1 MIGTN
6 SIAAIS
12 LVGLSWVWKRIIS
25 GKGLLKNWNTLDMCK
40 ERSTVLGTHSLKS
53 SHIYCS
59 AELLWK
65 RQTVI
70 NSNGVL
76 PRAGRFHFNSKP
88 WRQQTFNPGTAP
100 DCGVHESVSPTYAAS
115 ILKDPILLS
124 GGNPQN
130 AEAGG
135 EMTYFTWTW
144 WEALESD
151 AMGSRGHL
159 ITHVWVNTWLLL
171 PSVPLASHFFIVVQ
185 WLCVLGTELKLSLRQ
200 GPRNDWVV
208 N

>member
-1 MIGTN
+1 MEKGF
-6 SIAAIS
+6 
-12 LVGLSWVWKRIIS
+12 WKTEIHLTCVR
-25 GKGLLKNWNTLDMCK
+25 KDP
-40 ERSTVLGTHSLKS
+40 TVLGTLSLKS

-76 PRAGRFHFNSKP
+76 PWASRFHFNSKP

-100 DCGVHESVSPTYAAS
+100 DCGVQEPVSPTYAAS
-115 ILKDPILLS
+115 ILKDPILLPGS
-124 GGNPQN
+124 DPQDSE
-130 AEAGG
+130 AEG

-151 AMGSRGHL
+151 AVGSGGHL
-159 ITHVWVNTWLLL
+159 ITQALGQHMADASL
-171 PSVPLASHFFIVVQ
+171 SPLGQSFLYSCTVA
-185 WLCVLGTELKLSLRQ
+185 LCTG
-200 GPRNDWVV
+200 DWA
-208 N
+208 

>member
-1 MIGTN
+1 M
-6 SIAAIS
+6 
-12 LVGLSWVWKRIIS
+12 
-25 GKGLLKNWNTLDMCK
+25 GKGFWKTEIHLTCVRKDP
-40 ERSTVLGTHSLKS
+40 TVLGTRSLKS

-100 DCGVHESVSPTYAAS
+100 DCGVHASVSPMYAAG
-115 ILKDPILLS
+115 ILKDRILLS
-124 GGNPQN
+124 GSDPQN

-135 EMTYFTWTW
+135 QMTYFTWTW

-151 AMGSRGHL
+151 ATGSRGHL
-159 ITHVWVNTWLLL
+159 ITQALGQHV
-171 PSVPLASHFFIVVQ
+171 PSASSVPLASHFFRVIQ